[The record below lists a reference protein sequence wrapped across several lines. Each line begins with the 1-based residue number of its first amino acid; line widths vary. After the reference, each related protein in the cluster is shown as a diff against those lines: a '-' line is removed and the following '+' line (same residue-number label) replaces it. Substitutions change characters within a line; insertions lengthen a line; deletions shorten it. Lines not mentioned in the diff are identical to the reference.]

1 VVEPLVVPPISTNA
15 AGAPFSKIFRVRR
28 AAFALGDC
36 KDASKTFTSTDSEVV
51 HFSELSVITRGM
63 STGLNEARQAVRDAL
78 AYREQ
83 SHVPIDFGSTAVTG
97 IHVSVVAGPREY

>member
-36 KDASKTFTSTDSEVV
+36 KNASNTSTDSEVV

-78 AYREQ
+78 AYREP